1 MITWT
6 MGEASA
12 WRNHSAHAML
22 LWQPQ
27 WNEGGGVVAQ
37 MAEPSLSVL
46 IWHTQA
52 QLDTHCSPPPP
63 TLFSPPTHPSIQ
75 SGSRHTVSCYCLRL
89 ILTSSTLETMRSY
102 KSQDGLQLCKHVHYK
117 FVLYICTHNDKIIRY
132 NAACTWPS
140 FSEMHHWVFFLPL
153 SPSCLLPLQFL
164 NSLSML
170 MVLLLLLLLRLLWNP
185 LNNLL

>member
-1 MITWT
+1 MKKPFCSCYAAMATT
-6 MGEASA
+6 VK
-12 WRNHSAHAML
+12 WR
-22 LWQPQ
+22 WR
-27 WNEGGGVVAQ
+27 GGCSNGRT
-37 MAEPSLSVL
+37 LSVCIDL
-46 IWHTQA
+46 THTGTVRHA
-52 QLDTHCSPPPP
+52 LLTPPP
-63 TLFSPPTHPSIQ
+63 TLFFPPTHPSIQ

-170 MVLLLLLLLRLLWNP
+170 MVLLLLLLLLLWNP